1 MFSSGLQQFIH
12 SSIQNYTSTYSLIHS
27 FIHLCIFSYQTALSF
42 LTTIQPNEGE
52 NVAKESNA
60 DKTERELTALWGCV
74 LPALSPSQNTRMA
87 QPQYRELGWRKP
99 PFWKNTVEP
108 WWKTA
113 LLRERSL
120 FTPIYWN
127 NTHHTSMHI
136 SPSSMTDSVTTFCCW
151 FLEWHFI
158 RASIDS
164 VNKTKNIDSLETQ
177 RQLFKAWDL
186 K

>member
-1 MFSSGLQQFIH
+1 M
-12 SSIQNYTSTYSLIHS
+12 STYVFKWSTTVHSFIYLELHIHLLAHS
-27 FIHLCIFSYQTALSF
+27 FIHAIIHSCQIALSF
-42 LTTIQPNEGE
+42 LTTIKPNEGE

-120 FTPIYWN
+120 FTAIYW

-136 SPSSMTDSVTTFCCW
+136 SPSSMTDS
-151 FLEWHFI
+151 LSPHFF
-158 RASIDS
+158 
-164 VNKTKNIDSLETQ
+164 VH
-177 RQLFKAWDL
+177 F
-186 K
+186 

>member
-1 MFSSGLQQFIH
+1 MYFFIS
-12 SSIQNYTSTYSLIHS
+12 SSII
-27 FIHLCIFSYQTALSF
+27 

-60 DKTERELTALWGCV
+60 DKRERELTALWGCV

-113 LLRERSL
+113 LLREHYL

-127 NTHHTSMHI
+127 NTHHISMHV
-136 SPSSMTDSVTTFCCW
+136 SPSSMTASLSPHFLLIFRVTFHQGFHRYSQQDKEHRFTGNTETIVQSMGFKIGRW
-151 FLEWHFI
+151 TAI
-158 RASIDS
+158 M
-164 VNKTKNIDSLETQ
+164 VNF
-177 RQLFKAWDL
+177 RL